1 MSIDRTRIVIIHC
14 TVASSSITQHDTR
27 TPDACACSGYMAPE
41 YAYYGHVSTK
51 SDMFSFGVIVLE
63 IMTGQRN
70 SSPSVEDGG
79 SNRNLLS
86 YVRE

>member
-1 MSIDRTRIVIIHC
+1 MHAR
-14 TVASSSITQHDTR
+14 
-27 TPDACACSGYMAPE
+27 SGYMSPE

-63 IMTGQRN
+63 IVTGQRN
-70 SSPSVEDGG
+70 SSPSSAVDDG

-86 YVRE
+86 YVREHLLPAARHRTDQGKASFLDGQSNVLH

>member
-1 MSIDRTRIVIIHC
+1 MSIDRTRIVIIHW
-14 TVASSSITQHDTR
+14 TVASISTTQHDTR
-27 TPDACACSGYMAPE
+27 ARACSGYMAPE

>member
-1 MSIDRTRIVIIHC
+1 MS
-14 TVASSSITQHDTR
+14 
-27 TPDACACSGYMAPE
+27 PE

-63 IMTGQRN
+63 IVTGQRN
-70 SSPSVEDGG
+70 SSPSVEDG

-86 YVRE
+86 HVSTCRHVTLTDLL

>member
-1 MSIDRTRIVIIHC
+1 MS
-14 TVASSSITQHDTR
+14 
-27 TPDACACSGYMAPE
+27 PE

-63 IMTGQRN
+63 IVTGQRN
-70 SSPSVEDGG
+70 SSPSVEDG

-86 YVRE
+86 YVREHLPARPVRPSQSFFLDGQRA

>member
-1 MSIDRTRIVIIHC
+1 
-14 TVASSSITQHDTR
+14 
-27 TPDACACSGYMAPE
+27 MAPE

>member
-1 MSIDRTRIVIIHC
+1 
-14 TVASSSITQHDTR
+14 
-27 TPDACACSGYMAPE
+27 MAPE

-63 IMTGQRN
+63 IMTGQMN
-70 SSPSVEDGG
+70 GSPSVEDGG